1 MEQQR
6 LIGVITFIDYDK
18 GFGFLSTNGYGITKD
33 DLNDKIQLYFKIS
46 SLENPE
52 CIFEGDWVTFNLQ
65 KNNDSKH
72 KRDSAINIRLISFN
86 KADYLLSLQY
96 RGIYANIFVRLASSM
111 QDESFNSNVTLS
123 ITNLFIEHSQ
133 YQIVINT
140 LADFYQISNDDIR
153 ADIIDAL
160 SYSPKIQKILIESE
174 WSYGLME
181 DINRNKILIDIA
193 LYYLNKYDAKNFS
206 KYVFAFTYD
215 CIRQLAA
222 SCIIMLSERRIKNIK
237 LFFSNLSNDVIE
249 RLFKSGGFNS
259 SPEFRDIVFRKL
271 NAVSVILNDSVIKK
285 WNILSENNEEDLH
298 RLWSLSPYTKYIS
311 EIGTYIA
318 ESQNASEYLKL
329 TSFVEIKNID
339 SLLNIKDYNFCPVW
353 VAKQSDRFISEF
365 IRLSQHIPQKI
376 FIDTIQKVGYERV
389 ANICNVYRHIISDSS
404 FSQNFFNKSGI
415 NLIAII
421 DILSEDRSSESKW
434 VGGYWTWGEGMKK
447 QDLETKTYL
456 SLNYSFD
463 LYVKSEYAQS
473 ICIDNID
480 NNIVESVNKCLENKY
495 KAKTDTST
503 YNVYQSNQ
511 NQLPLGSCTS
521 LSLSKSQNGYYWI
534 MCLTDT
540 AERKRLVKLSILD
553 RIKEPQSFSR
563 IASFEEQYTK
573 FLIGTTIV
581 ECDD

>member
-18 GFGFLSTNGYGITKD
+18 GFGFLSTNGYGID
-33 DLNDKIQLYFKIS
+33 IIDLNDKIQLYFKIS

-52 CIFEGDWVTFNLQ
+52 YIFEGDWVTFNLQ

-72 KRDSAINIRLISFN
+72 KRDNAINIRLINFN
-86 KADYLLSLQY
+86 KADYQLSLQY

-123 ITNLFIEHSQ
+123 ITNLFIEHSKC
-133 YQIVINT
+133 QIVVNT
-140 LADFYQISNDDIR
+140 LADFYQGSDDDTR
-153 ADIIDAL
+153 ADIINAL
-160 SYSPKIQKILIESE
+160 SNSAEIQKILIESE

-181 DINRNKILIDIA
+181 DINRNTILIDLA
-193 LYYLNKYDAKNFS
+193 LYYLNKYDIRNFS
-206 KYVFAFTYD
+206 KYVSAFTNG

-222 SCIIMLSERRIKNIK
+222 PCIIMLSERIKNIK
-237 LFFSNLSNDVIE
+237 WFFSNLSNDVIE
-249 RLFKSGGFNS
+249 KLFKSGGFNS
-259 SPEFRDIVFRKL
+259 SPEFRDIVFRKF

-285 WNILSENNEEDLH
+285 WNILSENDEEDLH

-329 TSFVEIKNID
+329 ISFVEIKNID
-339 SLLNIKDYNFCPVW
+339 SLLNIKDYNFCPAW

-365 IRLSQHIPQKI
+365 IRLSQHIPQRT
-376 FIDTIQKVGYERV
+376 FIDTIQEIGYERV

-404 FSQNFFNKSGI
+404 FNQNFFNKSGI

-495 KAKTDTST
+495 KGKTDTST

-511 NQLPLGSCTS
+511 NQLPLDSCTS

-540 AERKRLVKLSILD
+540 AGRKRLVKLSILD